1 MVLHELLLNSSTR
14 KKSVAVF
21 LLFPHP
27 LEKIADEL
35 CMNDSKLK
43 LASIVYKIRMTA
55 ALVEYAPAE
64 RKTKQWG
71 VKL

>member
-1 MVLHELLLNSSTR
+1 
-14 KKSVAVF
+14 
-21 LLFPHP
+21 
-27 LEKIADEL
+27 
-35 CMNDSKLK
+35 MNDSKLK

-55 ALVEYAPAE
+55 VLVEYAPAE